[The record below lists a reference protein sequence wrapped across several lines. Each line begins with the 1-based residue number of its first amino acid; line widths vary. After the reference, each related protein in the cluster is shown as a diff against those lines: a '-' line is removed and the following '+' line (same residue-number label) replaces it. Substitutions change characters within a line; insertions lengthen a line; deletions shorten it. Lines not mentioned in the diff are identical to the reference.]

1 MITGNC
7 NNCSTSRQDLWCF
20 QNDVIAVPKKGVSA
34 AGLAGKS
41 LGYEK
46 VLRSLQALGLPNT
59 SIIWPRLAGDYF
71 RGRFSRTMKK
81 RCGTMMARKSP
92 FPEDLRETLPKE
104 SRRTGWLP
112 VEILS
117 VMLALIGVFGL

>member
-46 VLRSLQALGLPNT
+46 VLRSLQALSLPNT
-59 SIIWPRLAGDYF
+59 SIIWLGSPEIISGGDSLE
-71 RGRFSRTMKK
+71 R
-81 RCGTMMARKSP
+81 
-92 FPEDLRETLPKE
+92 
-104 SRRTGWLP
+104 
-112 VEILS
+112 
-117 VMLALIGVFGL
+117 